1 MNFFREIKSSVLIN
15 EFEKQTRR
23 AQMLISKM
31 PHVLPLR
38 DRMILFRK
46 LISEDKSSIDMPST
60 LITIAR
66 NRIVEDG
73 YRQLSNFSS
82 HILKGTIRVR
92 FINQQGLDE
101 PGIDQDG
108 VFKEF
113 LELTLKNVFDPH
125 LNLFKVTTK
134 KILNF

>member
-1 MNFFREIKSSVLIN
+1 MIS

-23 AQMLISKM
+23 AQLLMCKM

-38 DRMILFRK
+38 DRMVLFRK
-46 LISEDKSSIDMPST
+46 LVSSDKSSIDLPNNV
-60 LITIAR
+60 ITIAR

-73 YRQLSNFSS
+73 YRQLSNFTSQS
-82 HILKGTIRVR
+82 LRGTIRVR

-101 PGIDQDG
+101 AGIDQDG

-125 LNLFKVTTK
+125 LNLFKV
-134 KILNF
+134 

>member
-1 MNFFREIKSSVLIN
+1 MIS

-23 AQMLISKM
+23 AQMLMSKM
-31 PHVLPLR
+31 PHILPLR
-38 DRMILFRK
+38 DRMVLFRK
-46 LISEDKSSIDMPST
+46 LVSNDKSSIDLPST
-60 LITIAR
+60 VITIAR

-82 HILKGTIRVR
+82 QVLKGTIRVR

-101 PGIDQDG
+101 AGIDQDG

-125 LNLFKVTTK
+125 LNLFKV
-134 KILNF
+134 IIYFLNIIIF